1 MRANTG
7 LLAIIGK
14 KGRNPGHITSAGKG
28 ASLKVHIGARL
39 RNALD
44 DHNAVPGYTLMAP
57 VTGRP
62 YWLRRYRTQPQWS
75 WAHRG
80 SSERDVG
87 AATAT
92 SPGRVLPKSATRS
105 RESSSGSKA
114 TERIEE
120 AEVGALEAELLGL
133 LLEAV
138 SEHCCHPNCVPR

>member
-14 KGRNPGHITSAGKG
+14 KGRNPGHIASAGKG

-44 DHNAVPGYTLMAP
+44 DYNAVPGYTLMAP

-62 YWLRRYRTQPQWS
+62 YWLRRHRTQPQWS

-80 SSERDVG
+80 SSERDV
-87 AATAT
+87 AAAAAVA
-92 SPGRVLPKSATRS
+92 SSGGGLPKSGSRS
-105 RESSSGSKA
+105 RDSSTGPKA
-114 TERIEE
+114 AERIEE

-133 LLEAV
+133 PHEV
-138 SEHCCHPNCVPR
+138 SWTVICESHDL